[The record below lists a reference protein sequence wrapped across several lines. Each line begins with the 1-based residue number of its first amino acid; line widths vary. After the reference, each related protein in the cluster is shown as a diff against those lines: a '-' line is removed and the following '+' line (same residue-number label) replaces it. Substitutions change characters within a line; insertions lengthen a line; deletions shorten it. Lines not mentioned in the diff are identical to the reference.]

1 MTNSGRF
8 IEMRDGLLHT
18 REDCEG
24 ARCAFRW
31 PEFEHFNWV
40 SDYFEV
46 IAAGH
51 DATAL
56 RMVEEAGGDLSV
68 SFIAMAQRAAQVAAF
83 LATHAIGR
91 GDRILVMLPN
101 CVALWEVMLAAI
113 RIGAVI
119 IPATTL

>member
-1 MTNSGRF
+1 D
-8 IEMRDGLLHT
+8 ELLRT

-24 ARCAFRW
+24 ARRAFLW

-46 IAAGH
+46 IAAGN

-56 RMVEEAGGDLSV
+56 RMVDEAGGDRSV

-83 LATHAIGR
+83 LATHGIGR
-91 GDRILVMLPN
+91 GARLLVMLPN

-113 RIGAVI
+113 RVGAVV
-119 IPATTL
+119 IPAPALLEREA